1 VLPALY
7 ELECF
12 QEVVSDRSHGSRRG
26 LGYLRPTSTRPSPRC
41 LLEASSYQASCT
53 PILAGAVEYQRSS
66 AFSFLSLSFSTFLI
80 FHGRKTQPPTSF
92 CFFFLFC
99 VLPHR
104 RIIRQLPSL
113 IFHTA
118 MSKPEG
124 SQRACTNVALQTA
137 AANCFRYN
145 RPESSATHQRRDVWL
160 NRVG

>member
-1 VLPALY
+1 MFSRGGLRPITR
-7 ELECF
+7 F
-12 QEVVSDRSHGSRRG
+12 QAGTGLSPTHVHQAVSKVFARG
-26 LGYLRPTSTRPSPRC
+26 LV
-41 LLEASSYQASCT
+41 ESSYQASCT